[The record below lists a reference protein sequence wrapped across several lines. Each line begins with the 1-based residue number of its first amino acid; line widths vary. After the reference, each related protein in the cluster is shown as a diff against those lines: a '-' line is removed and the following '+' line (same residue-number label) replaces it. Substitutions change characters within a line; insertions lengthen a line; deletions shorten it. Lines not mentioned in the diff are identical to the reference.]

1 MKSYKE
7 RFVTALNYT
16 KKLGLNPGETPI
28 PWSSKLSINKTRE
41 IITLSRDI
49 IYELGMTKSSDLATN
64 CIGVHLELQNALY
77 HFLKMKSYI
86 TIGDKYW
93 SDFIYCEMT
102 HASIEKELSSPAI

>member
-1 MKSYKE
+1 
-7 RFVTALNYT
+7 
-16 KKLGLNPGETPI
+16 
-28 PWSSKLSINKTRE
+28 
-41 IITLSRDI
+41 
-49 IYELGMTKSSDLATN
+49 MTKSSDLATN